1 MTTFEI
7 PGNLRNLT
15 DAALDFLK
23 EWFDGKPYI
32 TAHTSGST
40 GAPKEIQ
47 LLKSDML
54 ISAGSTNRFFN
65 ITNESTLVCPLSANY
80 IAGKMMIVRAL
91 VSGAMLYM
99 EVPSNEP
106 LKMDYGAIDLIALVP
121 SQLPSILKREDLRIK
136 NILAGGAQLPDEL
149 AERVMECGINT
160 FVSYGMTETCSHVAL
175 RCVGTGESEIY
186 TAMPDISFEVDDR
199 SCLVVKSEERSFKNI
214 VTNDIVNLIDNC
226 HFRWIGRYDNVINSG
241 GIKVFPELIEK
252 QIQSLIPD
260 SIEYYVAKCND
271 KKWGE
276 VPILVLSEDVREK
289 EQLLCEIS
297 GRVNNKAERPNK
309 VVVTPI
315 KHTASGKIIRETF

>member
-23 EWFDGKPYI
+23 EWFDDKPYI

-40 GAPKEIQ
+40 GTPKEIQ

-54 ISAGSTNRFFN
+54 ISAGSTNSFFN
-65 ITNESTLVCPLSANY
+65 ITNESTLICPLSANY

-91 VSGAMLYM
+91 VSGATLYM
-99 EVPSNEP
+99 EEPSNEP
-106 LKMDYGAIDLIALVP
+106 IKNEYGEIDLIAVVP
-121 SQLPSILKREDLRIK
+121 SQIPSILKRDGLRIK
-136 NILAGGAQLPDEL
+136 NILAGGAQLPEDL
-149 AERVMECGINT
+149 AKQVIECGIRT

-175 RCVGTGESEIY
+175 RRVGTGEQESY

-199 SCLVVKSEERSFKNI
+199 GCLVVKSDERSFKNI
-214 VTNDIVNLIDNC
+214 VTNDIVNLIDKY
-226 HFRWIGRYDNVINSG
+226 HFLWIGRYDNVINSG
-241 GIKVFPELIEK
+241 GIKVFPEVIER
-252 QIQSLIPD
+252 QIQALIPD
-260 SIEYYVAKCND
+260 GVEYYVAKCND

-276 VPILVLSEDVREK
+276 VPVLVLSEDVREN

-297 GRVNNKAERPNK
+297 DSVINKAERPKK
-309 VVVTPI
+309 VIVTPI